1 VVGVLL
7 AAAADEWVQVVG
19 LDTRQTRASRD
30 GGVDCVAVDPR
41 PIMGGK
47 VVIQAKRYR
56 HTVAG

>member
-1 VVGVLL
+1 M
-7 AAAADEWVQVVG
+7 VG

>member
-1 VVGVLL
+1 VVGVLH

-30 GGVDCVAVDPR
+30 GDVDCVAVDPR

-47 VVIQAKRYR
+47 VALQLWAG
-56 HTVAG
+56 TVGFPR